1 MTLQTNFAAYNFAH
15 KVYELARSKVFSKIK
30 ISHNYY
36 EEFRKDF
43 VELIQRSIDTES
55 DTGANE
61 SLLKLFFGL
70 EDVSIMTL
78 QEAFESVVQQSGH
91 KLV

>member
-1 MTLQTNFAAYNFAH
+1 M
-15 KVYELARSKVFSKIK
+15 
-30 ISHNYY
+30 
-36 EEFRKDF
+36 
-43 VELIQRSIDTES
+43 ELIQRSIDTEA

-70 EDVSIMTL
+70 EDVNIMTL
-78 QEAFESVVQQSGH
+78 QEAFESVVQTSGH